1 MRSKSGQSEPRRR
14 AWTWGLVRHNWHPLP
29 LERLVAI
36 MVRSLSAGMR
46 ERAQSRTYMKVAWFG
61 HKTRKRGNGLVRYSD
76 QLTEG
81 LEARGAHV
89 LFFYHGPP
97 VDNAAQAPHLTRLGS
112 LSLWDHDLIS
122 SPRSRA
128 IIKST
133 LQDEKADI
141 AHVSVSFSNLD
152 FSLPQMCNDLGIPVV
167 ATFHAPYDRRASLWG
182 VGSRL
187 LYRIWSLALAR
198 YDAVVIFSH
207 EQKAILAQC
216 GVEPERIHVIP
227 NGVDTHLFHPGPSTY
242 KEELAAELLVVY
254 CGRLDPEKNVGTLLE
269 VLCGLQSPSCRAV
282 VVGNGVEYE
291 RLRSRYAGE
300 TTAFTGLIKD
310 QDSLVRILQAADVF
324 VLPSEVEG
332 LSIAMLE
339 AMACG
344 TATIATDVGCDGE
357 ALAGAGIV
365 IDPHDL
371 RTQLSLALKIL
382 MDNPGLRHTLGRKAR
397 RRIVSRYSLQHN
409 TDQILQLYERL
420 LTVGT

>member
-1 MRSKSGQSEPRRR
+1 
-14 AWTWGLVRHNWHPLP
+14 
-29 LERLVAI
+29 
-36 MVRSLSAGMR
+36 
-46 ERAQSRTYMKVAWFG
+46 MKVAWFG
-61 HKTRKRGNGLVRYSD
+61 HKTRKRGNGLVTYSD

-89 LFFYHGPP
+89 LFFYHGPL
-97 VDNAAQAPHLTRLGS
+97 VDNAAQAPHLKRLSS

-122 SPRSRA
+122 SPRSKA
-128 IIKST
+128 LIKRT
-133 LQDEKADI
+133 LLDERVDI
-141 AHVSVSFSNLD
+141 AHVSISFSNLD
-152 FSLPQMCNDLGIPVV
+152 FGLPQMCNDLGIPIV

-207 EQKAILAQC
+207 EQKAILAEC
-216 GVEPERIHVIP
+216 GVRPERIHVIP
-227 NGVDTHLFHPGPSTY
+227 NGVDTHHFHPGPSSY

-269 VLCGLQSPSCRAV
+269 VLCSLQSPPRCKAV

-310 QDSLVRILQAADVF
+310 QDSLVRILRAADIF

-344 TATIATDVGCDGE
+344 TATIATDVGGDGE

-382 MDNPGLRHTLGRKAR
+382 MDNPGLRHTLGREAR

-420 LTVGT
+420 LTVGA